1 MIKLFPNGSK
11 AYINFD
17 GFLHRING
25 PANIYY
31 SNNEEEKFWHISWYV
46 NGILH
51 REDGPAIENSRGHKE
66 YWYYGNRIDV
76 ESTEDFI
83 RYIKLLAFI

>member
-1 MIKLFPNGSK
+1 MIKFFPNGNRHYFNSK
-11 AYINFD
+11 GEI
-17 GFLHRING
+17 HRTNG
-25 PANIYY
+25 PAIIYHEG
-31 SNNEEEKFWHISWYV
+31 NFWHKTYF
-46 NGILH
+46 LH
-51 REDGPAIENSRGHKE
+51 GNFHRKDGPAIENSRGHKE